1 MGRRTD
7 FPWQSDH
14 DDRRTRARIDGDG
27 RMSQSVSSR
36 SYRVLRYRD
45 FRLLWAAEALSQAG
59 SQIQRVAIAWQ
70 VYELTHDA
78 FKLGLLGLFR
88 FIPILIF
95 GLIGGV
101 IADRGDRRHTLIW
114 TQTVLLGLAL
124 VLAAMSG
131 TGRITIWVIYLV
143 TMAAAIFEGI
153 SNPTRQALMPLLVPR
168 TELPSASTMG
178 VLVSHVAQVVGPAAG
193 GIIIATLGTTGAYVI
208 DALSFLAVIVAV
220 LMMHQRPPPVAIT
233 MSGYQAAVEGLRFL
247 WRTPTLFGVMLAD
260 FLATLFG
267 ACTVL
272 MPIFADEILNVGPR
286 GLGLLL
292 AAPAAGA
299 VTMAILLS
307 VTHLPDRAG
316 LWVLGSIVAYGCFL
330 VAFGWSTTLW
340 VSLLFLAL
348 SGAAD
353 AISMALRHA
362 TRTLLTPDDLRG
374 RVASV
379 HRALGMGGPQLGEF
393 QKGITA
399 SLIGAGPAV
408 MLGGL
413 ATVGVA
419 ALVAWLF
426 PSIPRYRMSESEAHP
441 PAEPARELAGSNS

>member
-1 MGRRTD
+1 MN
-7 FPWQSDH
+7 
-14 DDRRTRARIDGDG
+14 
-27 RMSQSVSSR
+27 QSVSSR
-36 SYRVLRYRD
+36 SYRVLRFRD
-45 FRLLWAAEALSQAG
+45 FRLLWVAEALSQAG

-95 GLIGGV
+95 GLAGGV
-101 IADRGDRRHTLIW
+101 IADRGDRRRTLLW
-114 TQTVLLGLAL
+114 TQFALLAL
-124 VLAAMSG
+124 ALLLVGLSESG
-131 TGRITIWVIYLV
+131 HITIWAIYLI
-143 TMAAAIFEGI
+143 TMVAAVFEGVA
-153 SNPTRQALMPLLVPR
+153 NPTRQALLPLLVPR
-168 TELPSASTMG
+168 SELPAASTMG
-178 VLVSHVAQVVGPAAG
+178 VLVSHVSQVVGPAVG
-193 GIIIATLGTTGAYVI
+193 GVIIATLGTTGAYAV
-208 DALSFLAVIVAV
+208 DALSFLTVIVAV
-220 LMMHQRPPPVAIT
+220 LLMHQRPPAVAIT
-233 MSGYQAAVEGLRFL
+233 MSGYQAALEGLRFL
-247 WRTPTLFGVMLAD
+247 RDTPTLFGVMLAD

-267 ACTVL
+267 ACTAL
-272 MPIFADEILNVGPR
+272 MPIFADQVLGVGPR

-299 VTMAILLS
+299 VLMAILMS
-307 VTHLPDRAG
+307 ITHLPDRAG
-316 LWVLGSIVAYGCFL
+316 LWILCSIVAYGSFL
-330 VAFGWSTTLW
+330 IGFGLSTTLW
-340 VSLLFLAL
+340 VSLLFLAF

-399 SLIGAGPAV
+399 SVIGAGPAV
-408 MLGGL
+408 AIGGL

-419 ALVAWLF
+419 ALIAWVF
-426 PSIPRYRMSESEAHP
+426 PTVTRYQLSVSEAFP
-441 PAEPARELAGSNS
+441 PVEVERPVSSVQ

>member
-1 MGRRTD
+1 
-7 FPWQSDH
+7 
-14 DDRRTRARIDGDG
+14 
-27 RMSQSVSSR
+27 MSQSVSSR

-45 FRLLWAAEALSQAG
+45 FRLLWSAEALSQAG

-88 FIPILIF
+88 FIPILLF
-95 GLIGGV
+95 GLVGGV

-114 TQTVLLGLAL
+114 TQSALLALAL
-124 VLAAMSG
+124 VLAVLSSSG
-131 TGRITIWVIYLV
+131 HITVWVIYLV
-143 TMAAAIFEGI
+143 TMVAAVFEGI

-168 TELPSASTMG
+168 SELPAASTMG
-178 VLVSHVAQVVGPAAG
+178 VLVSHVSQVVGPAAG
-193 GIIIATLGTTGAYVI
+193 GIIIATLGVTGAYVI
-208 DALSFLAVIVAV
+208 DALSFLVVIVAV
-220 LMMHQRPPPVAIT
+220 LLMHQRPPAVAIT
-233 MSGYQAAVEGLRFL
+233 MSGYQAALEGLRFL
-247 WRTPTLFGVMLAD
+247 KNTPTLFGVMLAD

-267 ACTVL
+267 ACTAL
-272 MPIFADEILNVGPR
+272 MPIFADEVLGVGPR
-286 GLGLLL
+286 GLGFLL

-299 VTMAILLS
+299 VTMAIVMS
-307 VTHLPDRAG
+307 VTHLPDKAG

-330 VAFGWSTTLW
+330 IGFGLSTTLW
-340 VSLLFLAL
+340 VSMLFLAF

-399 SLIGAGPAV
+399 SLLGAGPAV
-408 MLGGL
+408 VLGGVCTIG
-413 ATVGVA
+413 AAAFVSWIFPTVT
-419 ALVAWLF
+419 
-426 PSIPRYRMSESEAHP
+426 RYRLSVSEANP
-441 PAEPARELAGSNS
+441 PAEPTVPGPVSSAQ

>member
-1 MGRRTD
+1 MN
-7 FPWQSDH
+7 
-14 DDRRTRARIDGDG
+14 
-27 RMSQSVSSR
+27 QSVSSR
-36 SYRVLRYRD
+36 SYRVLRFRD
-45 FRLLWAAEALSQAG
+45 FRLLWVAEALSQAG

-95 GLIGGV
+95 GLAGGV
-101 IADRGDRRHTLIW
+101 IADRGDRRRTLLW
-114 TQTVLLGLAL
+114 TQFALLAL
-124 VLAAMSG
+124 ALLLVGLSESG
-131 TGRITIWVIYLV
+131 HITIWAIYLI
-143 TMAAAIFEGI
+143 TMVAAVFEGVA
-153 SNPTRQALMPLLVPR
+153 NPTRQALLPLLVPR
-168 TELPSASTMG
+168 SELPAASTMG
-178 VLVSHVAQVVGPAAG
+178 VLVSHVSQVVGPAVG
-193 GIIIATLGTTGAYVI
+193 GVIIATLGTTGAYAV
-208 DALSFLAVIVAV
+208 DALSFLTVIVAV
-220 LMMHQRPPPVAIT
+220 LLMHQRPPAVAIT
-233 MSGYQAAVEGLRFL
+233 MSGYQAALEGLRFL
-247 WRTPTLFGVMLAD
+247 RDTPTLFGVMLAD

-267 ACTVL
+267 ACTAL
-272 MPIFADEILNVGPR
+272 MPIFADQVLGVGPR

-299 VTMAILLS
+299 VLMAILMS
-307 VTHLPDRAG
+307 ITHLPDRAG
-316 LWVLGSIVAYGCFL
+316 LWILCSIVAYGSFL
-330 VAFGWSTTLW
+330 IGFGLSTTLW
-340 VSLLFLAL
+340 ISLLFLAF

-399 SLIGAGPAV
+399 SVIGAGPAV
-408 MLGGL
+408 AIGGL

-419 ALVAWLF
+419 ALIAWVF
-426 PSIPRYRMSESEAHP
+426 PTVTRYQLSVSEAFP
-441 PAEPARELAGSNS
+441 PVEVERPVSSVQ

>member
-1 MGRRTD
+1 MN
-7 FPWQSDH
+7 
-14 DDRRTRARIDGDG
+14 
-27 RMSQSVSSR
+27 QSVSSR

-45 FRLLWAAEALSQAG
+45 FRLLWSAEALSQAG

-88 FIPILIF
+88 FIPILFF
-95 GLIGGV
+95 GLVGGV

-114 TQTVLLGLAL
+114 TQTALLALAL
-124 VLAAMSG
+124 VLAAMSS
-131 TGRITIWVIYLV
+131 TGHITVWVIYLV
-143 TMAAAIFEGI
+143 TMVAAVFEGI

-168 TELPSASTMG
+168 AELPAASTMG
-178 VLVSHVAQVVGPAAG
+178 VLVSHVSQVVGPAAG
-193 GIIIATLGTTGAYVI
+193 GIIIATIGVTGAYVI

-220 LMMHQRPPPVAIT
+220 LLMHQRPPAIAVT
-233 MSGYQAAVEGLRFL
+233 MSGYQAALEGLRFL
-247 WRTPTLFGVMLAD
+247 KNTPTLFGVMLAD

-267 ACTVL
+267 ACTAL
-272 MPIFADEILNVGPR
+272 MPIFADEVLGVGPR
-286 GLGLLL
+286 GLGFLL

-299 VTMAILLS
+299 VTMAIVMS
-307 VTHLPDRAG
+307 VTHLPDKAG

-330 VAFGWSTTLW
+330 VGFGLSTTLW
-340 VSLLFLAL
+340 VSMLFLAF

-353 AISMALRHA
+353 SISMALRHA
-362 TRTLLTPDDLRG
+362 ARTLLTPDDLRG

-379 HRALGMGGPQLGEF
+379 HRAMGMGGPQLGEF

-408 MLGGL
+408 ALGGIC
-413 ATVGVA
+413 TVGVA
-419 ALVAWLF
+419 AVIAWIF
-426 PSIPRYRMSESEAHP
+426 PTVTRYRLSVSEANP
-441 PAEPARELAGSNS
+441 PVEVQRPVSSVQ

>member
-1 MGRRTD
+1 
-7 FPWQSDH
+7 
-14 DDRRTRARIDGDG
+14 
-27 RMSQSVSSR
+27 MSQSVSSR

-45 FRLLWAAEALSQAG
+45 FRLLWCAEALSQAG

-101 IADRGDRRHTLIW
+101 LADRGDRRRTLVW
-114 TQTVLLGLAL
+114 TQSALLLLTLFLTV
-124 VLAAMSG
+124 MSG
-131 TGRITIWVIYLV
+131 TGHVTIWVIYLV
-143 TMAAAIFEGI
+143 TMIAAIFEGI

-168 TELPSASTMG
+168 AELPAASTMG
-178 VLVSHVAQVVGPAAG
+178 VLVSHVSQVVGPAAG
-193 GIIIATLGTTGAYVI
+193 GIIIATLGVTGAYAI

-220 LMMHQRPPPVAIT
+220 LMMRQRPPAIAIT
-233 MSGYQAAVEGLRFL
+233 MSGYQAALEGLRFL
-247 WRTPTLFGVMLAD
+247 RNTPTLFGVMMAD

-272 MPIFADEILNVGPR
+272 MPIFADEVLGVGPR
-286 GLGLLL
+286 GLGFLL

-299 VTMAILLS
+299 VTMAIVLS
-307 VTHLPDRAG
+307 VTHLPDKAG
-316 LWVLGSIVAYGCFL
+316 LWVLGSIVAYGSFL
-330 VAFGWSTTLW
+330 IGFGISTTLW
-340 VSLLFLAL
+340 VSLVFLAF

-353 AISMALRHA
+353 SISMALRHA
-362 TRTLLTPDDLRG
+362 ARTLLTPDDLRG

-408 MLGGL
+408 AIGGI
-413 ATVGVA
+413 ATVGTA
-419 ALVAWLF
+419 ALIAYIF
-426 PSIPRYRMSESEAHP
+426 PTVTRYRMSVSEANP
-441 PAEPARELAGSNS
+441 PAEPGVQSPVSGVQ